1 MSDSG
6 FLTRVVV
13 QDYKSIASCD
23 IAPSQFSIL
32 VGPTGSGKSN
42 FLSALRLVAES
53 LRDTLKDALSRQGGA
68 DSVIRRTED
77 IESFG
82 IRVDCD
88 LAEASASYA
97 FTAQPLEAGEFK
109 VLREACVVKPNNDE
123 FSEAHYSIE
132 RGSVNRC
139 SVPHQPPASES
150 RLYLSSAADMQEFF
164 PLHQALSGM
173 AVYNFSPDAIRRPAP
188 IRPSTMLIRDGSNL
202 AGVLA
207 FLEKR
212 FPELKKLVEEYFCG
226 VISGFDRV
234 RQVPA
239 GPNQILEFWQQ
250 ADGQGHAKR
259 FHASEMSDGSLRLLG
274 ILVALFQRIDRV
286 GGDPVPRLVGIEE
299 PENAMDPAML
309 EFLVDV
315 FMHAAENT
323 QVLVTTHNTELLAH
337 KEITDTSIIT
347 VGSEQGQ
354 TRVAPI
360 SDVDRSLM
368 LDRTCSAGELLSM
381 NQLRCEVSGPE
392 QGRSRSPLFDF
403 LP

>member
-1 MSDSG
+1 MADSR
-6 FLTRVVV
+6 FLTRVFV

-23 IAPSQFSIL
+23 IAPPQFSIL
-32 VGPTGSGKSN
+32 VGPTGAGKSN
-42 FLSALRLVAES
+42 FLSALRLVGDA
-53 LRDTLKDALSRQGGA
+53 LRDSLIDALSGQGSA

-88 LAEASASYA
+88 LAEASACYA
-97 FTAQPLEAGEFK
+97 FTVQPLEAGGFR
-109 VLREACVVKPNNDE
+109 VLREECVVKPKDTE
-123 FSEAHYSIE
+123 LSEAHYSIE
-132 RGSVNRC
+132 RGSVKRC
-139 SVPHQPPASES
+139 SVLHPPPASES

-173 AVYNFSPDAIRRPAP
+173 TVYNFSPDAIRSPAP
-188 IRPSTMLIRDGSNL
+188 MRPSKMLVRDGSNL
-202 AGVLA
+202 AAVLA

-212 FPELKKLVEEYFCG
+212 FPELKKVVEEYFCG
-226 VISGFDRV
+226 VISGFNRV
-234 RQVPA
+234 CQVPV
-239 GPNQILEFWQQ
+239 GSNQILEFWQQ
-250 ADGQGHAKR
+250 PDGQCDPQR
-259 FHASEMSDGSLRLLG
+259 FYASEMSDGSLRLLG
-274 ILVALFQRIDRV
+274 ILVALFQRIDRG

-323 QVLVTTHNTELLAH
+323 QVLVSSHSTEMLAH
-337 KEITDTSIIT
+337 REITDTSIIT

-354 TRVAPI
+354 TRIAPI

-381 NQLRCEVSGPE
+381 NRLRCEAPGPE
-392 QGRSRSPLFDF
+392 QRPHRSPLFDF

>member
-1 MSDSG
+1 MLDSR

-23 IAPSQFSIL
+23 IAPSRFSIL
-32 VGPTGSGKSN
+32 VGPTGAGKSN
-42 FLSALRLVAES
+42 FLSALQLVADS
-53 LRDTLKDALSRQGGA
+53 LRDTLSDALSRQGGA
-68 DSVIRRTED
+68 GSVIRRTED
-77 IESFG
+77 VESFG

-88 LAEASASYA
+88 LAEASACYA
-97 FTAQPLEAGEFK
+97 FTVQPLEAGEFK
-109 VLREACVVKPNNDE
+109 VLREECVIKPKNTE
-123 FSEAHYSIE
+123 HSEAHYSIE
-132 RGSVNRC
+132 RGSVKRC
-139 SVPHQPPASES
+139 SVPDPPPPSEFS
-150 RLYLSSAADMQEFF
+150 LYLSRAADTQEFS

-173 AVYNFSPDAIRRPAP
+173 AFYNFSPDAIRNPAP
-188 IRPSTMLIRDGSNL
+188 MGSSEMLIRDGSNL
-202 AGVLA
+202 ADVLT

-212 FPELKKLVEEYFCG
+212 FPELKNLVKEYFCC
-226 VISGFDRV
+226 VMSGFNRV

-239 GPNQILEFWQQ
+239 GSNQILEFWHQ
-250 ADGQGHAKR
+250 ADGQCDPRR

-286 GGDPVPRLVGIEE
+286 GGDPIPSLIGIEE

-323 QVLVTTHNTELLAH
+323 QVLVTCHSTELLAH
-337 KEITDTSIIT
+337 KDVTDTAIIT

-354 TRVAPI
+354 TRIAPI

-368 LDRTCSAGELLSM
+368 LDRTCNAGELLSM
-381 NQLRCEVSGPE
+381 NMLHCEVPGPE
-392 QGRSRSPLFDF
+392 QRPYRAPLFDF
-403 LP
+403 VP